1 LSGSVVGIVLTSVV
15 GEMKLTWPATEVVEV
30 KVTELGAVP
39 PRKFVPVSA
48 RFDGTRLV
56 SLGLR
61 CGVEVRLREVRVGK
75 RSDMVAAFP
84 CA

>member
-1 LSGSVVGIVLTSVV
+1 LSGSVVGIVLTRVV
-15 GEMKLTWPATEVVEV
+15 GEMKLTWPEIEVVEV
-30 KVTELGAVP
+30 KVTELRAEP
-39 PRKFVPVSA
+39 PRKLMPVSA

-56 SLGLR
+56 SFGLR

-75 RSDMVAAFP
+75 RREMVAAFP